1 MSFRYFLPIL
11 PSIGKAGEGQYYPS
25 VAFVT

>member
-1 MSFRYFLPIL
+1 MSFRYSLPIL
-11 PSIGKAGEGQYYPS
+11 PSIGKAGQSQYYPS